1 MVWSTYINLAIGGIY
16 NMSRKTVTI
25 SHMLNQTKDWKDHT
39 TINVNTSQKGIT
51 LDDFYD
57 QQMKFNKQQSE
68 FNMKVS
74 DFMEQQMKFN
84 NMILKRLDNLVVKNN
99 LKE

>member
-1 MVWSTYINLAIGGIY
+1 
-16 NMSRKTVTI
+16 MSRKTVTV

-51 LDDFYD
+51 LDEFYE
-57 QQMKFNKQQSE
+57 QQMKFNKQ
-68 FNMKVS
+68 VA
-74 DFMEQQMKFN
+74 DFMESQQEFNKQQTDFNNKVSNFMKSQLEFN
-84 NMILKRLDNLVVKNN
+84 NMILKRLDNLVAKNN